1 MAMPQGQHRD
11 GFQRTAEGSGS
22 VMLSALGGLPGAF
35 PWWPQSH
42 AFHQNQKGSVSEFWR
57 EVRAMVRGSYI
68 HLPEMLRLAWMI
80 TISCLL
86 KTRSNL
92 WWVTVDFAR
101 CWSEFSL
108 IYGRRGD
115 GQML

>member
-1 MAMPQGQHRD
+1 MGRLSVSAALGRRWGAALGWRCLRANTEI

-22 VMLSALGGLPGAF
+22 VMLSALGGLPDAF

-68 HLPEMLRLAWMI
+68 HLPEIA
-80 TISCLL
+80 
-86 KTRSNL
+86 
-92 WWVTVDFAR
+92 
-101 CWSEFSL
+101 
-108 IYGRRGD
+108 
-115 GQML
+115 